1 MKYISALFVITILI
15 ISIIYIN
22 SNNTTN
28 QSQPNL
34 KNTVLS
40 YENNILKTSFT
51 SKADLTKSAID
62 FKDNKSKCLT
72 REQRSIS
79 VSDSLKSMG
88 MPIANIEVVMKD
100 YVATTNLI
108 EDKNFNTIDV
118 GMMTYGRLIRSIE
131 TNLRHQ
137 GAADKNIFKTIKF
150 AKTRLSSHLGI
161 GLRPDLNNVCIGT
174 INDILFVSYVKSYTM
189 LRAK

>member
-1 MKYISALFVITILI
+1 MKYLSAVFVISILI

-22 SNNTTN
+22 SNNATN
-28 QSQPNL
+28 QLKPNL

-40 YENNILKTSFT
+40 YENNTLKTSFGN
-51 SKADLTKSAID
+51 KADLVKPAIN
-62 FKDNKSKCLT
+62 FKDNKSKCMT
-72 REQRSIS
+72 RGQRSIS

-88 MPIANIEVVMKD
+88 MPISNIEVVMKD

-108 EDKNFNTIDV
+108 EDKSFNMINV

-137 GAADKNIFKTIKF
+137 GTVDKNIYKTIKF
-150 AKTRLSSHLGI
+150 TKTRLSSHIGI
-161 GLRPDLNNVCIGT
+161 KLRPDINNICIGT
-174 INDILFVSYVKSYTM
+174 INDILFVSYVKSYTIS
-189 LRAK
+189 RSK